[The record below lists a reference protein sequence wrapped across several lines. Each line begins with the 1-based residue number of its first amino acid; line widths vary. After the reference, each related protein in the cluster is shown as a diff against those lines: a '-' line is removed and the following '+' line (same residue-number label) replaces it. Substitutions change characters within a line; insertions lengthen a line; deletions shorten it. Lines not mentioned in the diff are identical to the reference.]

1 MTEQCFDWVVHCCSC
16 DQEQEGSMGLP
27 EDTSARKHEQ
37 HVLSALMAV
46 LWHSDAAEGIVQPTA
61 VMAIGQWCETK
72 MQAMHFQ
79 ANASA
84 EHEGI
89 LKSILP
95 ILGAISSSLLKPN
108 VVATFL
114 STNEALLQELMQNK
128 KSALE
133 TCSLVLLSLRR
144 YCQADQKHRA
154 LQFRFFQVVFIE
166 AGCAVVLQAIRDDVH
181 LYMAGLAGQP
191 HSAATRF
198 ASPRGHCC
206 NFGCHT
212 AVHHGLCLGIT

>member
-1 MTEQCFDWVVHCCSC
+1 MQVLDMIEKWVKTQGSDITALLRCGLLDSLSSMLTVSPFCEIATATVRFRAFCLDDFFRTDGSGECVTHCSC
-16 DQEQEGSMGLP
+16 DQE
-27 EDTSARKHEQ
+27 TSAWKHEQ
-37 HVLSALMAV
+37 HALSALVAV

-79 ANASA
+79 ADAFA

-108 VVATFL
+108 VVAAFL
-114 STNEALLQELMQNK
+114 STNEALLQELLQNK
-128 KSALE
+128 KLALE

-144 YCQADQKHRA
+144 YCQADQKYRA
-154 LQFRFFQVVFIE
+154 LRFRFFQVVFIE
-166 AGCAVVLQAIRDDVH
+166 AGCAVVL
-181 LYMAGLAGQP
+181 
-191 HSAATRF
+191 
-198 ASPRGHCC
+198 
-206 NFGCHT
+206 
-212 AVHHGLCLGIT
+212 